1 MAGDRPIAALII
13 DPSAASFAE
22 TVLRHGRYPVLKADN
37 DVVAGIHRVSRALQ
51 QAQIKIAP
59 GCKDA
64 LREFSLYQWDNT
76 MDDIRYFVS
85 TVLNGEEPGGVCA
98 LAVERK

>member
-1 MAGDRPIAALII
+1 MWWRAFIGEPGTA
-13 DPSAASFAE
+13 
-22 TVLRHGRYPVLKADN
+22 TGADQ
-37 DVVAGIHRVSRALQ
+37 DC
-51 QAQIKIAP
+51 P

-64 LREFSLYQWDNT
+64 LREFSLYQWDNSLRRDAPKKENDHA

>member
-1 MAGDRPIAALII
+1 M
-13 DPSAASFAE
+13 
-22 TVLRHGRYPVLKADN
+22 LRHGRYPVLKADN

-59 GCKDA
+59 GCKDT
-64 LREFSLYQWDNT
+64 LRDFSLYHWDNSLRRDAPKKENDHA